1 VASDA
6 CTGCGELGA
15 DGADVMADDGLGADD
30 NAHDTSCVGADGC
43 TRRRGEGADGADVV
57 ADDGLGANND
67 VDGREGWFPYRGE
80 HGEDVEVNS
89 GTSAVGD
96 DVPVACWGL
105 CVSKWVAHHS
115 LQGRGGA

>member
-15 DGADVMADDGLGADD
+15 AGADVVAVDGLGADD
-30 NAHDTSCVGADGC
+30 DAHVTSCVGADGC
-43 TRRRGEGADGADVV
+43 TRRRCERADGADVV
-57 ADDGLGANND
+57 ADDGVGANNG
-67 VDGREGWFPYRGE
+67 VDRREGWLPYQGE
-80 HGEDVEVNS
+80 HGKDVAVSS

-105 CVSKWVAHHS
+105 CVAK
-115 LQGRGGA
+115 